1 MYKTYF
7 FYNTENIFI
16 SSRNLCICIGNK
28 LLYSPRLK
36 CYATIG
42 DKCDQTDSLWA
53 LVITLDCNYFH
64 MKIFKGSGHIKSH
77 AYYSYFPGK
86 VIRTYITSFC
96 ITSSDFVIFK
106 LILYWYYLSPVHL

>member
-42 DKCDQTDSLWA
+42 DKCDQTDSL
-53 LVITLDCNYFH
+53 
-64 MKIFKGSGHIKSH
+64 
-77 AYYSYFPGK
+77 
-86 VIRTYITSFC
+86 
-96 ITSSDFVIFK
+96 
-106 LILYWYYLSPVHL
+106 